1 MNKDFGQGAYEKGWN
16 RLAEKRLLE
25 DSEKIAEKSLEEAYV
40 QQSKSQKQMSTDEQ
54 LAKPLSLG
62 LVGGCLVC
70 IVVPRVPLSIAAL
83 LAPVTGVSVEDL
95 LMLVLAK
102 LWFG

>member
-1 MNKDFGQGAYEKGWN
+1 
-16 RLAEKRLLE
+16 
-25 DSEKIAEKSLEEAYV
+25 
-40 QQSKSQKQMSTDEQ
+40 MSTDEQ
-54 LAKPLSLG
+54 LAETFKSLG

-70 IVVPRVPLSIAAL
+70 IVVLCVPLSIAAL
-83 LAPVTGVSVEDL
+83 LSPVTGVSVWKIF